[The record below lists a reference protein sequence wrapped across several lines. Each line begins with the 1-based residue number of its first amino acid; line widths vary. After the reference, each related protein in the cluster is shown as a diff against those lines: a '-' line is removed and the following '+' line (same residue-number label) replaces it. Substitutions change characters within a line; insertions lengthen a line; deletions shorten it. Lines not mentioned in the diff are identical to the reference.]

1 MHRMLYELATS
12 YAEATGC
19 SCSMD
24 GDRRHAVLAVEG
36 LHVHIGLLERADML
50 LFQTVVALLPPPG
63 APGREEF
70 CLHLLSAN
78 NLFRDTGGFTLGVD
92 EGQNLVTL
100 QIAWELQH
108 LDAEGF
114 THLVNNLLSAAMTW
128 MIRLDAW
135 CPSSSEGR
143 GAGSEEVDSMMMNGL
158 KV

>member
-70 CLHLLSAN
+70 CLHLLSA
-78 NLFRDTGGFTLGVD
+78 
-92 EGQNLVTL
+92 
-100 QIAWELQH
+100 
-108 LDAEGF
+108 
-114 THLVNNLLSAAMTW
+114 AMTW